1 MCTLISQLVTDR
13 HLPWPRAEKGG
24 RQVTG
29 RLLGREYGCVC
40 LPPKSRTLGECVSL

>member
-1 MCTLISQLVTDR
+1 MCTLMSQLTD
-13 HLPWPRAEKGG
+13 WPRAEKGG

-40 LPPKSRTLGECVSL
+40 LPPKPRTLGECVSL